1 MTDMVSWCRSG
12 TYGQPSE
19 TGRGCRALFETAEP
33 NSSKDSPDQLL
44 LKKLIGRWSS
54 GKKGHKSDAR
64 VRACFRKIRKVSI
77 SRWTQMDCTNAEGVS
92 RETTPFTSRWYFVQ
106 QKAGNARPPSDSTWG
121 SQFDDGKDTR
131 EILDTSPQKT
141 KKESDKWVTWV

>member
-1 MTDMVSWCRSG
+1 MTDMVSWCGSG

-19 TGRGCRALFETAEP
+19 TGRGCRALFETAEQ
-33 NSSKDSPDQLL
+33 NSSKVSPVQSL

-54 GKKGHKSDAR
+54 GKNGHNSDAR
-64 VRACFRKIRKVSI
+64 VRTCFRKIRKVSI
-77 SRWTQMDCTNAEGVS
+77 SRWTQMDCTNAEGVF

-106 QKAGNARPPSDSTWG
+106 QKAGNARPPSDSTWE

-131 EILDTSPQKT
+131 EILDISPQKT